1 MNGVKFNKRAIQE
14 VLIMEEVYRFL
25 KENPIFYVAT
35 MDGDQPRVR
44 PFGVVAIFEGKLY
57 LQTGNIKPVYK
68 QMMDNPKI
76 ELCTTSKDGTKWLR
90 VAATV
95 VHDGRVEAR
104 RQMLE
109 ENPMLKKLYSEDD
122 GVGEVLYL
130 KDATATFSSFTA
142 DPEVITF

>member
-1 MNGVKFNKRAIQE
+1 
-14 VLIMEEVYRFL
+14 MEEVYKFL
-25 KENPIFYVAT
+25 KENPVFYLAT

-44 PFGVVAIFEGKLY
+44 PFGVVALFEGKLY
-57 LQTGNIKPVYK
+57 LQSGNIKPVYK
-68 QMMDNPKI
+68 QMMANPKI

-104 RQMLE
+104 RHMLE

-122 GVGEVLYL
+122 GIGEVLYL
-130 KDATATFSSFTA
+130 KDAAATFYSFTEA
-142 DPEVITF
+142 PKTVKF